1 MELSAEVELKLEDT
15 VGSGSLKGIL
25 PPVEATNELEESSAS
40 VVEEGLKLEDAV
52 GEGSLMGIP
61 PPVEATNELVESSTS
76 VADSI
81 EDSGSVLELLTA
93 VELETPVPPREVKLE
108 GGRLKPSLGRV
119 LRLDSSSTSLEED
132 KSELGAVGCTSLL
145 GMPMEGCCPKRSPVA

>member
-1 MELSAEVELKLEDT
+1 MELSAEVELKLE
-15 VGSGSLKGIL
+15 G
-25 PPVEATNELEESSAS
+25 
-40 VVEEGLKLEDAV
+40 AV
-52 GEGSLMGIP
+52 GEGSLVGTP

-76 VADSI
+76 VTDST
-81 EDSGSVLELLTA
+81 EGLGSVPELLSA

-145 GMPMEGCCPKRSPVA
+145 GMPLEGCCPKRSPVA